1 MKKILIHSLT
11 FPPDTISTGMIVSE
25 IADGLNK
32 ELNNIEV
39 LASSPQYNLKSA
51 REFNQNDK
59 NVSVGMFKGIKVN
72 FIESHPRQFSNSSR
86 FFQWLGFNF
95 KAIRFIYKNR
105 KEYKEILI
113 FSYPP
118 TMNLVCIFTSKILRI
133 NTIYSLW
140 ELYPEIAEKLDEQ
153 PNRILKFLFKI
164 LDNYSLKNV
173 NKVVVNSEEL
183 KKYLID
189 KRSINENK
197 IYTINHFSPF
207 PKSNFEPNLE
217 LEKIFYAG
225 NTGRPQ
231 NISAFINF
239 FNKQF
244 PQSWKLDLYGAGQE
258 FEDLSK
264 FSNENININDYLPR
278 EDLEEKVKD
287 IPYALICLDYEITI
301 EGFPGKTFDYLNM
314 NKILLN
320 FSNPNSAVSKL
331 IDKYDLGFNID
342 LNNPEELES
351 TLQQMKN
358 LENVN
363 QILENVSHF
372 QQNISNKKIVSS
384 KYIDLIRSSS

>member
-118 TMNLVCIFTSKILRI
+118 TMNLVCIFTSKILKI

-358 LENVN
+358 LEKVN
-363 QILENVSHF
+363 QILENVSYF

-384 KYIDLIRSSS
+384 KYIDLICSSS

>member
-264 FSNENININDYLPR
+264 FSDENININDYLPR

-358 LENVN
+358 LEKVN
-363 QILENVSHF
+363 QILENVNHF

-384 KYIDLIRSSS
+384 KYIDLICSSS

>member
-358 LENVN
+358 LEKVN

>member
-153 PNRILKFLFKI
+153 PNRILKYLFKI

-278 EDLEEKVKD
+278 EDLDEKVKD

-358 LENVN
+358 LEKVN

-384 KYIDLIRSSS
+384 KYIHLICSSS

>member
-358 LENVN
+358 LEKVN

-372 QQNISNKKIVSS
+372 QQNISNKKIISS
-384 KYIDLIRSSS
+384 KYIDLICSSS

>member
-258 FEDLSK
+258 FEDLLK

-278 EDLEEKVKD
+278 QDLEQKVKD

-358 LENVN
+358 LEKVN

-384 KYIDLIRSSS
+384 KYIDLICSSS

>member
-140 ELYPEIAEKLDEQ
+140 ELYPEIAEKLNEQ

-189 KRSINENK
+189 KRSINQNK

-207 PKSNFEPNLE
+207 RKSNFEPNLE

-358 LENVN
+358 LEKVN

-384 KYIDLIRSSS
+384 KYIDLICSSS

>member
-32 ELNNIEV
+32 ELKNIEV

-207 PKSNFEPNLE
+207 PRSNFEPNLE

-358 LENVN
+358 LEKVN

-384 KYIDLIRSSS
+384 KYIDLICSSS

>member
-244 PQSWKLDLYGAGQE
+244 PQSWKFDLYGSGQE

-358 LENVN
+358 LEKVN

-384 KYIDLIRSSS
+384 KYIDLICSSS

>member
-25 IADGLNK
+25 IADWLNK

-59 NVSVGMFKGIKVN
+59 NISVGMFKGIKVN

-358 LENVN
+358 LEKVN

-384 KYIDLIRSSS
+384 K

>member
-118 TMNLVCIFTSKILRI
+118 TMNLVCIFTSKILKI

-358 LENVN
+358 LEKVN

-384 KYIDLIRSSS
+384 KYIDLICSSS

>member
-1 MKKILIHSLT
+1 
-11 FPPDTISTGMIVSE
+11 
-25 IADGLNK
+25 
-32 ELNNIEV
+32 
-39 LASSPQYNLKSA
+39 
-51 REFNQNDK
+51 
-59 NVSVGMFKGIKVN
+59 MFKGIKVN

-331 IDKYDLGFNID
+331 IEKYDLGFNID
-342 LNNPEELES
+342 LKNPEELES

-358 LENVN
+358 LEKVN

-384 KYIDLIRSSS
+384 KYIDLICSSS

>member
-358 LENVN
+358 LEKVN
-363 QILENVSHF
+363 QILENVNHF

-384 KYIDLIRSSS
+384 KYIDLICSSS

>member
-231 NISAFINF
+231 NLSAFINF

-358 LENVN
+358 LEKVN

-384 KYIDLIRSSS
+384 KYIDLICSSS